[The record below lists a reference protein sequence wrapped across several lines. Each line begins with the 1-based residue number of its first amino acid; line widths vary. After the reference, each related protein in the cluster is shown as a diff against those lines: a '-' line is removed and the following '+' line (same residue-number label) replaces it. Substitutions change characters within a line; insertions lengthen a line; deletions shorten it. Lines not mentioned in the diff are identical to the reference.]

1 MQLDGKTIIS
11 KPGWIAHMMKSHKLR
26 KKVAEELYEMTKPFG
41 GSKKL
46 INTGISAS
54 KTNTRRRTVRD
65 R

>member
-1 MQLDGKTIIS
+1 MQLDGKTVIS
-11 KPGWIAHMMKSHKLR
+11 KVQWISHMRRSHKLTR
-26 KKVAEELYEMTKPFG
+26 KVAEELYEMTKPFG